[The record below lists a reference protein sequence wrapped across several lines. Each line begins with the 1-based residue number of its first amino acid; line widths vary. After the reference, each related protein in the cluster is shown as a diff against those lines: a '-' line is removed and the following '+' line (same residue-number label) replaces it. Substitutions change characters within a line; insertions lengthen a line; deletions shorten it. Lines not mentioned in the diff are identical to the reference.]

1 MVWSKR
7 MVNWSWSSACEGP
20 KIAWVPE
27 LELGMYAAKNC
38 AWGESRLAGMMLPG
52 NGVSLR
58 GS

>member
-1 MVWSKR
+1 